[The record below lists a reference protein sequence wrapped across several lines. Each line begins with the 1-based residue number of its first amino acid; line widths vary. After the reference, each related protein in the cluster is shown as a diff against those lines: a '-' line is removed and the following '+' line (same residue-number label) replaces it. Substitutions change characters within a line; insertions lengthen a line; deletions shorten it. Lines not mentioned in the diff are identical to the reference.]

1 MTQWSPEQRDKE
13 LRTIRSLTT
22 GLVIGSVGATLVLC
36 YGIAWGDQQRVDQ
49 ADARD
54 AAQNS
59 NDSQS
64 GGSSTT
70 PSKSSSS
77 SSTTKKP
84 KSKSG
89 GS

>member
-1 MTQWSPEQRDKE
+1 MTQWSPEQRDQE
-13 LRTIRSLTT
+13 LRHIRSLTT
-22 GLVIGSVGATLVLC
+22 GLIIGSLGVTVVLG
-36 YGIAWGDQQRVDQ
+36 YGIAWGDQQRVNQ

-54 AAQNS
+54 AAANAT
-59 NDSQS
+59 DSQS
-64 GGSSTT
+64 GTSGSTK

-77 SSTTKKP
+77 SSSKKP